1 MYRYSNKGS
10 KFRAWVKS
18 LGPVFKSDAGN
29 KVFFE
34 SLSAERQKQ
43 LRPKLMAEFKKT
55 DSSSREKE
63 DVAVFE
69 RHLLGWESHIIEDL
83 IGDEDGYVNEEDAVA
98 LKSVGR
104 EKRKMPVKDLLESF
118 SFKPSETAPFEGL
131 DDEMKELLEKEYKS
145 YNPIEVFTN
154 RDVLSRFTSDLS
166 EKIERD
172 LVRGYEKD
180 VKRNTRGM
188 EAIEREL
195 GEAYFGDKYT
205 EAKMNGKDRSLPSI
219 AIIQDLYNAS
229 GEEKGELLREFMG
242 GEKDHEY
249 WDMDKETFDKIKK
262 LISVPDNVKKM
273 QKQSEGLSNFSPSKD
288 MLDRAKSSVK
298 NTINETKKNEKEAKK
313 NENIKKKE
321 QRTKQLEENRA
332 KNEAAKSLN
341 KEKSEENIKKHQDS
355 AKDILSRI
363 QSAKDKDQLK
373 ELAGAFGQFKGGLS
387 NSKGLTKMFEKDFD
401 KIEKALKDKQED
413 LKPLNRAKNFVSG
426 LFGAKNASDS
436 SYAREISEAK
446 IAGYYLGKR
455 GFPFTRR

>member
-1 MYRYSNKGS
+1 
-10 KFRAWVKS
+10 
-18 LGPVFKSDAGN
+18 
-29 KVFFE
+29 
-34 SLSAERQKQ
+34 
-43 LRPKLMAEFKKT
+43 MAEFKKT

-63 DVAVFE
+63 DVAAYE
-69 RHLLGWESHIIEDL
+69 RHLQGWEGHIIEDL
-83 IGDEDGYVNEEDAVA
+83 IGDEDGHINEEDAVA
-98 LKSVGR
+98 LISVGE
-104 EKRKMPVKDLLESF
+104 EKRKMPIKALLESF
-118 SFKPSETAPFEGL
+118 SFKPSEIAPFEGL
-131 DDEMKELLEKEYKS
+131 DDTMKELFEKEYKS

-154 RDVLSRFTSDLS
+154 RKVLSNFTRDLS

-172 LVRGYEKD
+172 LMRGYEED
-180 VKRNTRGM
+180 AKRNTRGM
-188 EAIEREL
+188 EVIEREL
-195 GEAYFGDKYT
+195 GEAYFGDKYS
-205 EAKMNGKDRSLPSI
+205 EARMNGEDRSLPAI
-219 AIIQDLYNAS
+219 AIIQDLYNAR

-249 WDMDKETFDKIKK
+249 WDMDKETFEKIKK

-273 QKQSEGLSNFSPSKD
+273 QKQSDGLSNFSPSKD

-298 NTINETKKNEKEAKK
+298 NTIKESKKKEMEAKK
-313 NENIKKKE
+313 KEMEAKKKENIKKKD
-321 QRTKQLEENRA
+321 QRTKQLEGNRI
-332 KNEAAKSLN
+332 KNEVTKSLN
-341 KEKSEENIKKHQDS
+341 KEKSEENIKKHQES

-436 SYAREISEAK
+436 SYTREISVAK